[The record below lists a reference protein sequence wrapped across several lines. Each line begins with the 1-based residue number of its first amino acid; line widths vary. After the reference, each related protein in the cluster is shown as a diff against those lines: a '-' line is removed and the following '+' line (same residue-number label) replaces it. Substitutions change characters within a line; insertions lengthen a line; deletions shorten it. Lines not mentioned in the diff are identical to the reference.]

1 MDNELLK
8 EINFTSNYLKIFIML
23 IYSLALS
30 YLLGKFWN
38 WCKFDQ
44 TAIVVLFLQEFAF
57 IAIVFYAVIEL
68 LVYEQLK
75 QAGYVSITIAYG
87 MLNCGIYLLV
97 LEMYRVKLVVEA
109 ESLEK
114 Y

>member
-1 MDNELLK
+1 M
-8 EINFTSNYLKIFIML
+8 
-23 IYSLALS
+23 
-30 YLLGKFWN
+30 
-38 WCKFDQ
+38 
-44 TAIVVLFLQEFAF
+44 VLFLLEFAF

-68 LVYEQLK
+68 LEYEILK

>member
-1 MDNELLK
+1 MDIDLIK
-8 EINFTSNYLKIFIML
+8 EINFASDYLKIFIMVV
-23 IYSLALS
+23 YSLALS
-30 YLLGKFWN
+30 YMLVKFWN

-44 TAIVVLFLQEFAF
+44 TAILVLFLQEFAF
-57 IAIVFYAVIEL
+57 ISIVFEAVVEL
-68 LVYEQLK
+68 LEYHKLD
-75 QAGYVSITIAYG
+75 QAGYVSLTLAYG

>member
-1 MDNELLK
+1 
-8 EINFTSNYLKIFIML
+8 
-23 IYSLALS
+23 
-30 YLLGKFWN
+30 
-38 WCKFDQ
+38 
-44 TAIVVLFLQEFAF
+44 VVLFLQEFAF
-57 IAIVFYAVIEL
+57 IAIVFEAVIDLLNYKEL
-68 LVYEQLK
+68 A
-75 QAGYVSITIAYG
+75 QAGFVSLTLAYG